1 MLKRYILSMVL
12 ILSFLYAT
20 IPTRENV
27 AKLYVATFNRAPD
40 AGGLDYWVHSK
51 MELEEI
57 ASSFFEQSETQKLY
71 PPGTPNSD
79 FIVAVYANL
88 FNRLPDEGGAAY
100 WQEAL
105 DSGNVKKSSFIL
117 AVINGA
123 LDDDAVVLNN
133 KTTVG
138 LHFAEKGYES
148 SNFAKSILSD
158 ISSDIKSV
166 EEALDALEHHRISTL
181 LAGVKIDSWMY
192 QIQGLDEMSSIDAL
206 GKTAYDMCVVEPG
219 FNFKDGVYD
228 TAYLVSRL
236 RKKPDNGRR
245 LLVAYIDIGQA
256 EDYRS
261 YWKDDWVAPTETQAG
276 IPDFMI
282 TVDPDGWSGN
292 YPVIYWNTAWQD
304 IWLGKNG
311 IIKQIANYGFDGVYL
326 DWIEAYDEPKVIE
339 AAEEQGIDPKQAM
352 MDFIARIRA
361 TGKQI
366 NPNFV
371 VIAQNASYLLD
382 ADPSY
387 YSSII
392 DAIAT
397 EDTWFYGQADVPW
410 DDPRGGDMS
419 GGERH
424 ADEYSTENRIKQNRK
439 YLQLSLPV
447 FTVDYA
453 LIKEHAVSTYHN
465 SRYSEFIPLVTRISL
480 SKITETPPPGLGE

>member
-1 MLKRYILSMVL
+1 MLKRYFLLL
-12 ILSFLYAT
+12 ILGFAFLYAVT
-20 IPTRENV
+20 PMKENV
-27 AKLYVATFNRAPD
+27 TKLYIATFNRAPD
-40 AGGLDYWVHSK
+40 AAGLDYWVHSK

-57 ASSFFEQSETQKLY
+57 ARSFFEQPETQKLY
-71 PPGTPNSD
+71 PPKIPNSE
-79 FIVAVYANL
+79 FIIAVYANL
-88 FNRLPDEGGAAY
+88 FNRLPDKEGAVY

-105 DSGNVKKSSFIL
+105 DTGEVEKSSFIL
-117 AVINGA
+117 TVINGA
-123 LDDDAVVLNN
+123 LGDDIEILEN

-138 LHFAEKGYES
+138 LYFAEEGYQS
-148 SNFAKSILSD
+148 TTFAKSTISN
-158 ISSDIKSV
+158 ISSDIKTV
-166 EEALDALEHHRISTL
+166 EEALDALQNHRISTL

-192 QIQGLDEMSSIDAL
+192 QIQGLDEKSAIDAL
-206 GKTAYDMCVVEPG
+206 GQTVYDMCVVEPG
-219 FNFKDGVYD
+219 FNFKETPYD
-228 TAYLVSRL
+228 TTYLVSKL
-236 RKKPDNGRR
+236 RKKPDGSRR
-245 LLVAYIDIGQA
+245 LLVAYVDIGQA

-261 YWKDDWVAPTETQAG
+261 YWGDDWVAPTETQLG

-292 YPVIYWNTAWQD
+292 YPVAYWNATWQD

-311 IIKQIANYGFDGVYL
+311 IIEQIANYGFDGVYL

-339 AAEEQGIDPKQAM
+339 AAKADGIDPKRAM
-352 MDFIARIRA
+352 MDFIAKIRV

-382 ADPSY
+382 VDPSY
-387 YSSII
+387 YGSII

-397 EDTWFYGQADVPW
+397 EDTWFYGQADVSW

-424 ADEYSTENRIKQNRK
+424 ADEYSTANRIKQNRK
-439 YLQLSLPV
+439 YLQLDLPV

-453 LIKEHAVSTYHN
+453 LLDGHAKSTYHN
-465 SRYSEFIPLVTRISL
+465 SRYNEFIPIVTRISL
-480 SKITETPPPGLGE
+480 SKITETPPPELGK